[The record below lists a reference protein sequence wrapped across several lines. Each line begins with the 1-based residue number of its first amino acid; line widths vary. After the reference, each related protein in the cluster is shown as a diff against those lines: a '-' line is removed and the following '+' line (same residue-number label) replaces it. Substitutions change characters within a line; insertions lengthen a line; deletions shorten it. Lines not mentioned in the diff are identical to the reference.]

1 MLRHFSSSAKLLSKI
16 GQTPIKFPSELQYTI
31 QSCAPPENL
40 PKCDRELK
48 IFTPDCELRLHIHP
62 FVEIKK
68 KYNLLEIKVSNPADK
83 HQKAMWGTSRALIA
97 RMVQGLT
104 EGFTLPL
111 RMVGVGY
118 RALIEEG
125 KLSLKVG
132 VSHPVLMEIPKG
144 ITVSIPAP
152 QRIILTGN
160 NWPRIT
166 QFASEIREWRK
177 PEPYNQ
183 KGIFVGDE
191 TIKKKEGKKR

>member
-1 MLRHFSSSAKLLSKI
+1 MRPSAKLFSRI
-16 GQTPIKFPSELQYTI
+16 GQMPIKFPSELQFTVHP
-31 QSCAPPENL
+31 CVPPANL
-40 PKCDRELK
+40 PKCDRKVK
-48 IFTPDCELRLHIHP
+48 IFSNDDELWLPIHP
-62 FVEIKK
+62 FVEIHKK
-68 KYNLLEIKVSNPADK
+68 TNLLEIKVANPADK

-97 RMVQGLT
+97 RMVQGLS

-118 RALIEEG
+118 RALMEDG
-125 KLSLKVG
+125 KLSLKIG

-144 ITVSIPAP
+144 ISVSIPAP
-152 QRIILTGN
+152 QRIILTGAD
-160 NWPRIT
+160 WPKIT
-166 QFASEIREWRK
+166 QFASEIRGWRK